1 MIGKRKILIFA
12 ILLICLSAVGF
23 ASAADNTADAVGAE
37 DTSANAISTDE
48 NEEVILEDEYDEKLS
63 KRDYDPNAAP
73 LSEFRSYIVN
83 NQNSVINLTCDYE
96 FKADDGD
103 SFEVIELNRDVTIDG
118 QGHYVNGHH
127 SSSPMLRVA
136 EGKNVVVKN
145 LTINTFNGPTVTGGT
160 YINCKFILCASDN
173 NAAVYKGTAINCLFE
188 ECLSYGNNAGGA
200 AMREGRAINCTFN
213 GNTATYGGAISRS
226 YAENCTFY
234 NNKASH
240 GGDTD
245 LVAKG
250 GAAYESTCYNCYF
263 KDNWVTNQGGAGY
276 KGTYVNCTFE
286 GNHIKGSGDGLT
298 LYEGEAIFCTFD
310 DKNKNY
316 RTSVY
321 EKMIINAD
329 DFTCKYNSSSAFPF
343 KLTAGSI
350 EFKDVNMTFHVEKA
364 EDGVWHDLYEFNI
377 LSGQKW
383 IVNLTPGNYRVKINC
398 IDYPADEVSV
408 IITIPKMGTAITLDN
423 NNISMFCKG
432 DNELIIT
439 LNDDENRPVANRTVI
454 FDFKGKLMANVTD
467 ENGMI
472 RVALND
478 LVPRTY
484 NVDITFDGDELY
496 SKSAAKATVTVSKIP
511 TMIIGVP
518 AITVNYNNSNYNI
531 PVGVLDYLNRPV
543 SNVPLTVELNGIKKD
558 YVTDEN
564 GNVFVPTLGLTPGTY
579 SALFSLNNKI
589 YADAYAQTIVT
600 VTKVDVTI
608 SGGMTR
614 AYNQEEDSRR
624 NYMGITLS
632 INPNGDVYMGLRDA
646 EISVSLNGI
655 NGTYI
660 TDMNGVAYVSTN
672 GLAAGS
678 YFANVTYKGNEF
690 ISAKNYLAE
699 IIINKAQSQ
708 IYCDSDIM
716 HVNYGIEDYFNITLK
731 GEDGNPIKGSNI
743 VTVDL
748 DGVAKTYITDENG
761 LLKIPTEDLSV
772 NFYGVNI
779 AFNGNENY
787 TGSKTYARLII
798 DKDASVLSSD
808 NLITIYG
815 ETGELI
821 VNLTGSQGRP
831 VSGADLTVNMNNVEK
846 NYVTDANGQ
855 IRIPVEGLAAGNY
868 TADITFNGNN
878 NYEKSNLTANITVNK
893 CEPHL
898 SFDEYMTRA
907 VYGYESLFNVT
918 LKDGNYNTVKGN
930 HVLIVNLNGVKTYTT
945 NENGTLTISTID
957 LPANEYYVATVTYD
971 GNENFTSAINYHR
984 IIVAKQPTEL
994 TSDNLII
1001 TYNNEGNLIVTLKNS
1016 LGEIL
1021 SNYTL
1026 TVDFNGKKDYVTDE
1040 NGQIEIPVSGL
1051 AAGEHSANITFDGTD
1066 NYEESSL
1073 IVNIT
1078 VNKAEPIITFDTNLI
1093 KTIYGFENSFNV
1105 TLKDNNYN
1113 PIKANNTII
1122 ADFDGIIENYT
1133 TDENGVAVIY
1143 TTDLPVDYYWV
1154 ALSFSGDENY
1164 TETTNYIRVIV
1175 YKQPTELVSDNIT
1188 TTYNSGENLEIT
1200 LLDAFGKPLSD
1211 VPVTVNFYG
1220 VKTYTTD
1227 KNGTIEVPTA
1237 GLDPS
1242 DYLVFI
1248 SYAGSQNYNQSSL
1261 IAAISIV
1268 KDNTTMDINWTIAD
1282 NDVDI
1287 TVDVDPNA
1295 TGLVKFEISGPEE
1308 YTTYSEIVNGKAI
1321 SHNVLAE
1328 GEYSVT
1334 ATYGGDVYFNSNST
1348 RGTFTVRG
1356 HVKKDTPIT
1365 ADVKVEEYTVTIT
1378 ANVDSDATGNVTV
1391 DVLGQKFLVPVEDG
1405 KAVFTYDFA
1414 PATYSAEITYLGDND
1429 FNSNS
1434 TSVSFTVTEQVVEL
1448 KNTTISADVTSVEN
1462 DVTITASINPL
1473 ASGLIEFNINGKAV
1487 YVAVISGKAV
1497 YNTNL
1502 PAGDYNVAVTYL
1514 GDFRYNANRTS
1525 KAFTVTDHI
1534 KKNTT
1539 ITSDVVV
1546 NGHDITVTVNL
1557 DNDAT
1562 GFVEFTLNNN
1572 TIYVKVTDG
1581 KAVYNAVLP
1590 TGNYTLAAKYLGDE
1604 DFNINVSDI
1613 PISVVEIPLNDTPV
1627 DLDIEIFENNVTI
1640 TASFDPKA
1648 TGLVKFEVTGA
1659 ENYTLYAEIEN
1670 GKAVLKDV
1678 LTAGDYSVVATY
1690 LGDSKFNPNSTAE
1703 TFTIVGHVKKDTA
1716 ISAVSDVEDYTVT
1729 ITASVDANATG
1740 YVTLSVLGQTFI
1752 VPVENGKAV
1761 FTYDFNPSTYNV
1773 DVAYLGDDNF
1783 NNATTTTS
1791 FTVVEK
1797 TVELKNTTV
1806 DVNVETNENDV
1817 TITATVNPAASGL
1830 VEFNIDGK
1838 AVYIAVA
1845 NGKAVYNTDLAA
1857 GDYNVL
1863 VTYLGDSRFN
1873 ANRTSKAF
1881 TVTDHVKKNTSMT
1894 SDVTVDGYDV
1904 TVTVSLDS
1912 EATGFVEFTLNG
1924 NSVYAKVDG
1933 GEAIF
1938 NALLPAGNYT
1948 LNAKYLGDEDF
1959 NVNATDISISVA
1971 EIPLNDTPIT
1981 VEVLVNENNVTMIAA
1996 VDPAATGLVKFEV
2009 TGAED
2014 YTLYAE
2020 IKDGKAVLEDIL
2032 AVGDYSVVA
2041 TYMGDFKF
2049 NPNSTAETFTV
2060 TGHIKKD
2067 TPISAVSSVDKNTVT
2082 IVTTVD
2088 STATGYVTLS
2098 VLGQT
2103 FIVPVNNGEAVFTYD
2118 FEHGTY
2124 STLVT
2129 YLGDDDFNNA
2139 STVTSFTVI
2148 KEVVELKNT
2157 TISVDVTSME
2167 NNVTIEATVDSA
2179 ASGLVEF
2186 DINGDTVVYIAVNNG
2201 KAIYNAI
2208 LPAGD
2213 YTVFATY
2220 MGDSRFNSNRTSK
2233 AFTVTDHIKKNTT
2246 ITSKVDVYGYDVIM
2260 TVYVDEDA
2268 TGFVKFITKGNEAL
2282 AEVKDGRA
2290 VMYMMLPA
2298 GNYTTTAAYLGDDDF
2313 NANATDIEIEV
2324 IEINRE
2330 NTTIAADVE
2339 TNENNVTI
2347 TVYVDPQATGLVKF
2361 EITGAE
2367 DRTLYA
2373 EVADGKAVL
2382 EEVLTAGDY
2391 SVVATYM
2398 GDIIFNTNTTS
2409 KEFTVIGH
2417 IKKDTPISADVAVDG
2432 YRAVI
2437 SVDVDSDATGFVEVK
2452 LGETVMYIALT
2463 NGEGSVITTLPA
2475 GSYQAD
2481 LTYLGDDNF
2490 NENATSV
2497 SFNVVDPAKENTAIE
2512 LDVNVVENNITITA
2526 SVDPAATGLVKFEV
2540 TGAEEYNLYAEVKDG
2555 KAVLEDVLTA
2565 GDYSVVAT
2573 YMGDTRFNPN
2583 STAGTFTVTGHIKKD
2598 TAITAVPTVDKYT
2611 VTIESTVDSQATGYV
2626 TIAVLGQTFIVPVEN
2641 GKAVFTYDFEPG
2653 TYSAVVTYLGDDNFN
2668 NATTNAAFTVI
2679 KETVELKNTTVDVN
2693 VETNENDVTIT
2704 ASVDP
2709 AASGLVEFNID
2720 GEAVYIAVNNGKAIY
2735 STILPAGNYTVVA
2748 TYMGDSKFNSNRTS
2762 KAFTVTDHIKK
2773 NTTIIPDVVVDGYDV
2788 TVTVNVDENATG
2800 FVEFTLNNNTI
2811 YAKVSEGKTVMNM
2824 LLPAGS
2830 YTATAAYLGDDD
2842 FNANATE
2849 IEIKVDEIYRKNT
2862 PIAADVELVEN
2873 NVTITVNVDPA
2884 ATGLVKFEVTGAE
2897 NYTVY
2902 SEVKD
2907 GKAVLEDVL
2916 SAGDYTVFATYMGDT
2931 AFNTNIT
2938 SEEFTVIGH
2947 IKKDTPITAE
2957 VKVNGYRVTIDVTV
2971 DTKATGFVEVY
2982 LGDTEMY
2989 VALTDGKG
2997 TLTTNMPAGSY
3008 QAALTYLGDDDF
3020 NENATAVSFNVAD
3033 PVKENTTIELDIKVA
3048 ENNVTFTATVDSDAT
3063 GLVKF
3068 EVNGDEKYTLYADV
3082 TNGKAVLEDIFKAGD
3097 YVVTATYM
3105 GDARFNTNITS
3116 EEFTVIG
3123 HVKKD
3128 TPITADVKINGYKVT
3143 IDVTVDEKATGFVEV
3158 NLGETVMYIALNE
3171 GKGSVITN
3179 MPAGSYQAA
3188 LTYLGDNDFNENATA
3203 VSFNVADPV
3212 KENTTIELDVKVSEN
3227 NVTFTATVD
3236 SDATGLVKFE
3246 VNGDEKYTLYADVTN
3261 GKAVL
3266 EDVFKAGDYTV
3277 IATYMGDSR
3286 FNTNMTSE
3294 EFTVIGHVKKDTP
3307 ISAVATVS
3315 GYKVTIDVTV
3325 DTKATGFVEVKLG
3338 ETVMNIALTDGKGTL
3353 TTTMQAGSYHA
3364 DLTYL
3369 GDDNFNK
3376 NSTNVLFTVVD
3387 PIKENT
3393 PISLDVTS
3401 TYNNVSLTATVN
3413 SAATGIVKFEVSGPE
3428 HYVLY
3433 VDVENGV
3440 AVLEDVLKAGDYT
3453 VVATYMGDKKFNAN
3467 ETSSEFTISD
3477 KQKEDSNVTINIPED
3492 IKVGEDIPIEVSIPG
3507 ATGNVSVIVDGKETI
3522 VPLDENGKASVS
3534 IENITAGDHNV
3545 VVIYSGDDTHAPA
3558 HAVSRFS
3565 IPETPVV
3572 IPVATRFSE
3581 ITVMDDLTIYMKL
3594 VDADGTPIS
3603 DAEISYMV
3611 GDVSGSTTTEADGSF
3626 TIKGASGVVISVNYA
3641 GNDTYLATNTSI
3653 KLDNVAPERLATQFN
3668 VTNGYRLQVYAVD
3681 YKAGERGAYFDV
3693 LLRDSNGKP
3702 LANQAVYFAING
3714 WVHNKTTDANG
3725 VAHLQINLQDAN
3737 YYTCAPCYLGN
3748 TTYEATFASAMLDVV
3763 KKPITIT
3770 AAAKSY
3776 KATAKTKTYTVTIKT
3791 TKGSSADGK
3800 VYLSAGK
3807 KVTLK
3812 VNGKTYTAKTN
3823 AKGQATFSIKL
3834 TKKGKFQTVIK
3845 FAGDKTYNS
3854 ASKQVTITIK

>member
-1 MIGKRKILIFA
+1 MIFLIGKKKILIFA

-37 DTSANAISTDE
+37 DTSENAISTDE
-48 NEEVILEDEYDEKLS
+48 NENVILEDEYDEKLS

-83 NQNSVINLTCDYE
+83 NQNSVINLTRDYE
-96 FKADDGD
+96 FKAEDGD

-310 DKNKNY
+310 NKDKNY

-329 DFTCKYNSSSAFPF
+329 DFTCKYNSSSAFPY

-398 IDYPADEVSV
+398 IDYPADEVTV
-408 IITIPKMGTAITLDN
+408 IITVTKMGTSITLDN

-484 NVDITFDGDELY
+484 NIDITFDGDDTY

-518 AITVNYNNSNYNI
+518 AITVNYNNSYYKI
-531 PVGVLDYLNRPV
+531 PIGVLDYLNRPV

-624 NYMGITLS
+624 NYMGITLT
-632 INPNGDVYMGLRDA
+632 INPNGDAYMGLRDA

-655 NGTYI
+655 NRNYT

-761 LLKIPTEDLSV
+761 LLKIPTQDLSV

-787 TGSKTYARLII
+787 TGSKTYARIII

-808 NLITIYG
+808 NLITVYG

-831 VSGADLTVNMNNVEK
+831 VSGADLTVNMNNVKK
-846 NYVTDANGQ
+846 NYVTDENGQ

-878 NYEKSNLTANITVNK
+878 NYEKSNLTANITVDK

-898 SFDEYMTRA
+898 SFDEYSTRA

-918 LKDGNYNTVKGN
+918 LKDGNYNPVKGN

-971 GNENFTSAINYHR
+971 GNENFTNATNYHR
-984 IIVAKQPTEL
+984 IIVAKQPVEL
-994 TSDNLII
+994 TSDNMII

-1051 AAGEHSANITFDGTD
+1051 AAGKHSANITFDGTD

-1073 IVNIT
+1073 IANIT
-1078 VNKAEPIITFDTNLI
+1078 VNKAEPIIAFDTNLI

-1133 TDENGVAVIY
+1133 TYENGVAVIY

-1227 KNGTIEVPTA
+1227 ENGTIEVPTA

-1248 SYAGSQNYNQSSL
+1248 SYAGNQNYNQSSL
-1261 IAAISIV
+1261 IAAISII
-1268 KDNTTMDINWTIAD
+1268 KDNTTMDLNWTIVD

-1321 SHNVLAE
+1321 SHNVLVE
-1328 GEYSVT
+1328 GEYSIT
-1334 ATYGGDVYFNSNST
+1334 ATYVGDVYFNSNST
-1348 RGTFTVRG
+1348 RGTFTVKG
-1356 HVKKDTPIT
+1356 HIKKDTPIT
-1365 ADVKVEEYTVTIT
+1365 ADVNVEGYTVTIT
-1378 ANVDSDATGNVTV
+1378 TKVDSNATGNVTV
-1391 DVLGQKFLVPVEDG
+1391 DLLGQKFLVPIKDG
-1405 KAVFTYDFA
+1405 NAVFTYDLV
-1414 PATYSAEITYLGDND
+1414 PATYSTEITYLGDND

-1434 TSVSFTVTEQVVEL
+1434 TTVSFTVTEQVVEL
-1448 KNTTISADVTSVEN
+1448 KNTTITVDVTSVEN
-1462 DVTITASINPL
+1462 DVTMTSNINPL
-1473 ASGLIEFNINGKAV
+1473 ASGLIEFNINGKVV

-1514 GDFRYNANRTS
+1514 GDSRYNANRTS
-1525 KAFTVTDHI
+1525 KVFTVTDHI

-1539 ITSDVVV
+1539 ITSDVVIDGYDV
-1546 NGHDITVTVNL
+1546 TVTVNL
-1557 DNDAT
+1557 DTNTT

-1572 TIYVKVTDG
+1572 TIYTKVTDG
-1581 KAVYNAVLP
+1581 KAIFNRILP
-1590 TGNYTLAAKYLGDE
+1590 VGNYTLTAKYLGDE
-1604 DFNINVSDI
+1604 DFNINVTDI
-1613 PISVVEIPLNDTPV
+1613 SISVVEIPLNNTPIDV
-1627 DLDIEIFENNVTI
+1627 DVEIFENNVTI
-1640 TASFDPKA
+1640 TASVDPAA
-1648 TGLVKFEVTGA
+1648 TGLVKFEVSGA
-1659 ENYTLYAEIEN
+1659 ENYTLYAEVKD
-1670 GKAVLKDV
+1670 GKAVLEDV
-1678 LTAGDYSVVATY
+1678 LTAGDYTVIATY
-1690 LGDSKFNPNSTAE
+1690 IGDSQFYSNTTTE
-1703 TFTIVGHVKKDTA
+1703 TFTVVGHVKNDTSIAA
-1716 ISAVSDVEDYTVT
+1716 ISVVDNYTVT
-1729 ITASVDANATG
+1729 ITTTVDPAATG
-1740 YVTLSVLGQTFI
+1740 YVTLSVLNQTFI
-1752 VPVENGKAV
+1752 VPVDNGNAV
-1761 FTYDFNPSTYNV
+1761 FKYDFYPGTYNV
-1773 DVAYLGDDNF
+1773 DVVYLGDANF
-1783 NNATTTTS
+1783 NNATTATS

-1797 TVELKNTTV
+1797 TVDLKNTTV
-1806 DVNVETNENDV
+1806 DVTVDANENDV
-1817 TITATVNPAASGL
+1817 TITATVDSAASGL

-1845 NGKAVYNTDLAA
+1845 NGKAVYNADLAA
-1857 GDYNVL
+1857 GDYNVV

-1881 TVTDHVKKNTSMT
+1881 TVTDHIKKNTTMT
-1894 SDVTVDGYDV
+1894 SDVVVDGYDV
-1904 TVTVSLDS
+1904 TVTVNLDS
-1912 EATGFVEFTLNG
+1912 KATGFVEFTLNN
-1924 NSVYAKVDG
+1924 NSIYAKVNDG
-1933 GEAIF
+1933 KAIF
-1938 NALLPAGNYT
+1938 NTILPVGNYT
-1948 LNAKYLGDEDF
+1948 LAAKYLGDEDF
-1959 NVNATDISISVA
+1959 NINVTDIPISVG
-1971 EIPLNDTPIT
+1971 EIPLNNTQIT
-1981 VEVLVNENNVTMIAA
+1981 ADVLVNENNVTITAS
-1996 VDPAATGLVKFEV
+1996 VDSAATGLVKFEV

-2020 IKDGKAVLEDIL
+2020 VIDGKAVLEDIL
-2032 AVGDYSVVA
+2032 TVGDYSVVV
-2041 TYMGDFKF
+2041 TYLGDSKF
-2049 NPNSTAETFTV
+2049 YSNTTTETFTV
-2060 TGHIKKD
+2060 VGHIKND
-2067 TPISAVSSVDKNTVT
+2067 TSISAVSNVDGNTVT
-2082 IVTTVD
+2082 IVTKVD
-2088 STATGYVTLS
+2088 NNASGYVTLA

-2103 FIVPVNNGEAVFTYD
+2103 FIVPINNGEAVFIYD
-2118 FEHGTY
+2118 FEPGTY

-2148 KEVVELKNT
+2148 KHVVELKNT
-2157 TISVDVTSME
+2157 TISVDIDSVE
-2167 NNVTIEATVDSA
+2167 NNVTIAASIDSA
-2179 ASGLVEF
+2179 ASGLIEF
-2186 DINGDTVVYIAVNNG
+2186 NIDGKAVYIAVNNG
-2201 KAIYNAI
+2201 VAVYDVV

-2213 YTVFATY
+2213 YTVVATY
-2220 MGDSRFNSNRTSK
+2220 MGDSKFNSNKTSK

-2246 ITSKVDVYGYDVIM
+2246 ITSDVVVDGYDV
-2260 TVYVDEDA
+2260 TVTVNVDENA
-2268 TGFVKFITKGNEAL
+2268 TGFVKFTLGDNDVF
-2282 AEVKDGRA
+2282 AEVSDGKA
-2290 VMYMMLPA
+2290 VMNMMLPA
-2298 GNYTTTAAYLGDDDF
+2298 GNYTVSAVYLGDGDF
-2313 NANATDIEIEV
+2313 NANATEIEIKVSEIPLNNTPIEV
-2324 IEINRE
+2324 N
-2330 NTTIAADVE
+2330 VE
-2339 TNENNVTI
+2339 TFENNV
-2347 TVYVDPQATGLVKF
+2347 
-2361 EITGAE
+2361 
-2367 DRTLYA
+2367 
-2373 EVADGKAVL
+2373 
-2382 EEVLTAGDY
+2382 
-2391 SVVATYM
+2391 
-2398 GDIIFNTNTTS
+2398 
-2409 KEFTVIGH
+2409 
-2417 IKKDTPISADVAVDG
+2417 
-2432 YRAVI
+2432 
-2437 SVDVDSDATGFVEVK
+2437 
-2452 LGETVMYIALT
+2452 
-2463 NGEGSVITTLPA
+2463 
-2475 GSYQAD
+2475 
-2481 LTYLGDDNF
+2481 
-2490 NENATSV
+2490 
-2497 SFNVVDPAKENTAIE
+2497 
-2512 LDVNVVENNITITA
+2512 TITA

-2540 TGAEEYNLYAEVKDG
+2540 NGAEKYHLYADVVDGKAVLEDVLTAGDYTVVATYLGDSKFYSNTTTETFTIVGHIKKDTAISAVSTVDNYTVTITSSVDPAATGYVTISVLGQTFIVPVNNGKAVFTYDFNPSTYNADVVYWGDADFNNATTATSFTVVEKTVDLKNTTVDVTVDANENDVTITATVDSAASGLIEFNIESKVVYIAVANGKAVYSTNLPAGDYAAVVTYLGDSKFNANRTSKAFTVTDHIKKNTTMTSDVVVDGYDVTVTVNINKNATGFVEFTLNNNSIYAKVNDGKAIFNTILPVGNYTLKAAYLGDEDFNANATEIEIKVGEIPLNNTPIEVNVETFENNVTMTVSVDPTATGFVKFEVTGVENYTLYAEVKDG

-2573 YMGDTRFNPN
+2573 YLGDSKFYSNT
-2583 STAGTFTVTGHIKKD
+2583 TTETFTVVGHVKKD
-2598 TAITAVPTVDKYT
+2598 TSISVISTVDGYT
-2611 VTIESTVDSQATGYV
+2611 VTIVSKVDNNASGYV
-2626 TIAVLGQTFIVPVEN
+2626 TLAVLGQTFIVPVNKGE
-2641 GKAVFTYDFEPG
+2641 AVFSYDFGPG
-2653 TYSAVVTYLGDDNFN
+2653 TYSAVVTYLGDENFN
-2668 NATTNAAFTVI
+2668 NATTTTSFTVI
-2679 KETVELKNTTVDVN
+2679 KQVVELKNTTITVDVDSM
-2693 VETNENDVTIT
+2693 ENNVTIT
-2704 ASVDP
+2704 ATIDS
-2709 AASGLVEFNID
+2709 AASGLIEFDI
-2720 GEAVYIAVNNGKAIY
+2720 GGKAVYIAVNNGKAVY
-2735 STILPAGNYTVVA
+2735 NVILPAGDYNVET
-2748 TYMGDSKFNSNRTS
+2748 TYLGDSKFNSNKTS

-2773 NTTIIPDVVVDGYDV
+2773 NTTVTHDVVVDGYDV

-2800 FVEFTLNNNTI
+2800 FVKFTLNGNNI
-2811 YAKVSEGKTVMNM
+2811 FA
-2824 LLPAGS
+2824 
-2830 YTATAAYLGDDD
+2830 
-2842 FNANATE
+2842 
-2849 IEIKVDEIYRKNT
+2849 
-2862 PIAADVELVEN
+2862 
-2873 NVTITVNVDPA
+2873 
-2884 ATGLVKFEVTGAE
+2884 EVI
-2897 NYTVY
+2897 
-2902 SEVKD
+2902 D
-2907 GKAVLEDVL
+2907 GKAV
-2916 SAGDYTVFATYMGDT
+2916 
-2931 AFNTNIT
+2931 I
-2938 SEEFTVIGH
+2938 
-2947 IKKDTPITAE
+2947 
-2957 VKVNGYRVTIDVTV
+2957 
-2971 DTKATGFVEVY
+2971 
-2982 LGDTEMY
+2982 
-2989 VALTDGKG
+2989 
-2997 TLTTNMPAGSY
+2997 NMI
-3008 QAALTYLGDDDF
+3008 L
-3020 NENATAVSFNVAD
+3020 
-3033 PVKENTTIELDIKVA
+3033 
-3048 ENNVTFTATVDSDAT
+3048 
-3063 GLVKF
+3063 
-3068 EVNGDEKYTLYADV
+3068 
-3082 TNGKAVLEDIFKAGD
+3082 
-3097 YVVTATYM
+3097 
-3105 GDARFNTNITS
+3105 
-3116 EEFTVIG
+3116 
-3123 HVKKD
+3123 
-3128 TPITADVKINGYKVT
+3128 
-3143 IDVTVDEKATGFVEV
+3143 
-3158 NLGETVMYIALNE
+3158 
-3171 GKGSVITN
+3171 
-3179 MPAGSYQAA
+3179 
-3188 LTYLGDNDFNENATA
+3188 
-3203 VSFNVADPV
+3203 
-3212 KENTTIELDVKVSEN
+3212 
-3227 NVTFTATVD
+3227 
-3236 SDATGLVKFE
+3236 
-3246 VNGDEKYTLYADVTN
+3246 
-3261 GKAVL
+3261 
-3266 EDVFKAGDYTV
+3266 
-3277 IATYMGDSR
+3277 
-3286 FNTNMTSE
+3286 
-3294 EFTVIGHVKKDTP
+3294 
-3307 ISAVATVS
+3307 
-3315 GYKVTIDVTV
+3315 
-3325 DTKATGFVEVKLG
+3325 
-3338 ETVMNIALTDGKGTL
+3338 
-3353 TTTMQAGSYHA
+3353 
-3364 DLTYL
+3364 
-3369 GDDNFNK
+3369 
-3376 NSTNVLFTVVD
+3376 
-3387 PIKENT
+3387 
-3393 PISLDVTS
+3393 
-3401 TYNNVSLTATVN
+3401 
-3413 SAATGIVKFEVSGPE
+3413 
-3428 HYVLY
+3428 
-3433 VDVENGV
+3433 
-3440 AVLEDVLKAGDYT
+3440 
-3453 VVATYMGDKKFNAN
+3453 
-3467 ETSSEFTISD
+3467 
-3477 KQKEDSNVTINIPED
+3477 
-3492 IKVGEDIPIEVSIPG
+3492 
-3507 ATGNVSVIVDGKETI
+3507 
-3522 VPLDENGKASVS
+3522 
-3534 IENITAGDHNV
+3534 
-3545 VVIYSGDDTHAPA
+3545 
-3558 HAVSRFS
+3558 
-3565 IPETPVV
+3565 
-3572 IPVATRFSE
+3572 
-3581 ITVMDDLTIYMKL
+3581 
-3594 VDADGTPIS
+3594 
-3603 DAEISYMV
+3603 
-3611 GDVSGSTTTEADGSF
+3611 
-3626 TIKGASGVVISVNYA
+3626 
-3641 GNDTYLATNTSI
+3641 
-3653 KLDNVAPERLATQFN
+3653 
-3668 VTNGYRLQVYAVD
+3668 
-3681 YKAGERGAYFDV
+3681 
-3693 LLRDSNGKP
+3693 
-3702 LANQAVYFAING
+3702 
-3714 WVHNKTTDANG
+3714 
-3725 VAHLQINLQDAN
+3725 
-3737 YYTCAPCYLGN
+3737 
-3748 TTYEATFASAMLDVV
+3748 
-3763 KKPITIT
+3763 
-3770 AAAKSY
+3770 
-3776 KATAKTKTYTVTIKT
+3776 
-3791 TKGSSADGK
+3791 
-3800 VYLSAGK
+3800 
-3807 KVTLK
+3807 
-3812 VNGKTYTAKTN
+3812 
-3823 AKGQATFSIKL
+3823 
-3834 TKKGKFQTVIK
+3834 
-3845 FAGDKTYNS
+3845 
-3854 ASKQVTITIK
+3854 